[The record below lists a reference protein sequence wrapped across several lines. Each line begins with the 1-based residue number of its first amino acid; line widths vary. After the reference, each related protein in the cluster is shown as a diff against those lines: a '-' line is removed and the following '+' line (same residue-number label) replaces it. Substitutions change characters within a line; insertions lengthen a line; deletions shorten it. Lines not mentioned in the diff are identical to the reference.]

1 MKTLSVSS
9 TAVRFKHIQG
19 VRENMIRLNT
29 CATGIALAL
38 SGTALAAPTAPSI
51 DMYGSNNLQ
60 FSKIELAMETTSGY
74 NDMVKY
80 HDKAKIAVKF
90 NQWSGTSGD
99 TYNIYFDGVKVA
111 TGAITGSQ
119 TTASFEYGQ
128 GGLYQMEIEACDA
141 TGCSKSAPA
150 QITIA
155 DTDGSHLAPLVM
167 NIDPNNK
174 TYNTDPN
181 TVVGTYFVEWGIYG
195 RDYTVDNLPAD
206 NLTHILYGFIPV
218 CGPNESVKSVGGNSY
233 NALMT
238 ACNGVNDY
246 EVVIHDPWAAFQK
259 SFNQAGHEYS
269 TPIKGNYAMMMA
281 LKQRNPDLKIIP
293 SIGGWTLSD
302 PFFDFTTKANR
313 DTFVASVKKF
323 LNTWKFYDG
332 VDIDWEFPG
341 GGGAAPDLGDPV
353 NDGPAYI
360 ALMAELRAMLDEL
373 EAETGRTYELTSA
386 IGVGY
391 DKIEDVNYGEAIQYM
406 DYIFAMTYD
415 FYGGWNNVLGH
426 QTALNCGNFMRPGQC
441 DGSGIDENGEP
452 YKGPAY
458 TTDNGI
464 QLLLA
469 QGVPANKLV
478 VGTAMYGRGWE
489 GVLPSTLSDPSD
501 PMTGVGNG
509 KLKGSTAQGV
519 WEDGV
524 IDYKGIKANMLGAN
538 NQGINGFEY
547 GYDEMAEAP
556 YVWNRTSGQLITFD
570 DDRSVKAKGAY
581 VRSLGLAGLF
591 SWEIDAD
598 NGDILN
604 AMHEGLAG
612 GTTNPVNRKPTAS
625 AGADITV
632 EGPASVTLD
641 GSASKDSD
649 GTIASYAWTQTSGTA
664 VALTNA
670 NAAVASFDVV
680 EVAQTETLTFS
691 LTVIDNEGAT
701 STDSVVVTVTAKD
714 TGPVNTAPVAAISAP
729 AEVNAG
735 DVVVVDASGSTDAD
749 NNTLTFTWDVPAGLD
764 TTVQGASVSFVAAE
778 YTQDTLLNFSVT
790 VSDGTE
796 TSVASASVKVLKTT
810 TGGGTCSN
818 AWDANTIYNGGD
830 QVTQGNT
837 LWEAKWWTK
846 GDDPSQSGQ
855 WGVWKEVGPA
865 SCAN

>member
-1 MKTLSVSS
+1 
-9 TAVRFKHIQG
+9 
-19 VRENMIRLNT
+19 MIRFNM
-29 CATGIALAL
+29 CAASIALAL
-38 SGTALAAPTAPSI
+38 SGAALAAPSAPSI

-74 NDMVKY
+74 NQMVKY
-80 HDKAKIAVKF
+80 NDLAKVAVKF
-90 NQWSGTSGD
+90 NQWSGTTGD

-111 TGAITGSQ
+111 TGPISGSQ

-155 DTDGSHLAPLVM
+155 DTDGSHLPPLAM

-195 RDYTVDNLPAD
+195 RDYTVDNIPAD
-206 NLTHILYGFIPV
+206 NLTHILYGFIPI

-238 ACNGVNDY
+238 ACQGVNDY

-259 SFNQAGHEYS
+259 SFPQAGHEYS
-269 TPIKGNYAMMMA
+269 SPIKGNYAMMMA

-341 GGGAAPDLGDPV
+341 GGGENANLGDPI

-360 ALMAELRAMLDEL
+360 ALMQELRAMLDEL
-373 EAETGRTYELTSA
+373 QAETGRTYELTSA
-386 IGVGY
+386 IGVGH
-391 DKIEDVNYGEAIQYM
+391 DKIEDVNYGEAIQHM

-415 FYGGWNNVLGH
+415 FYGGWNNVVGH

-441 DGSGIDENGEP
+441 DGSGLDENGEP

-489 GVLPSTLSDPSD
+489 GVMPSSLTDPTD

-509 KLKGSTAQGV
+509 KLKGSSAQGV

-524 IDYKGIKANMLGAN
+524 IDYKGIKANMLGAD

-547 GYDEMAEAP
+547 GYDDMAEAP

-612 GTTNPVNRKPTAS
+612 GTTEPVNRKPTAA
-625 AGADITV
+625 AGADQSV
-632 EGPASVTLD
+632 EGPASVSLD

-649 GTIASYAWTQTSGTA
+649 GTIASYAWSQVSGTT

-670 NAAVASFDVV
+670 NSAVASFDVA
-680 EVAQTETLTFS
+680 EVAQQETLTFS
-691 LTVIDNEGAT
+691 LTVTDNDAAT
-701 STDSVVVTVTAKD
+701 STDTVVITVTPKS
-714 TGPVNTAPVAAISAP
+714 TGPVNTAPVAAVTAP
-729 AEVNAG
+729 AEASAG
-735 DVVVVDASGSTDAD
+735 DVVVVDASASSDAD
-749 NNTLTFTWDVPAGLD
+749 QDTLTFTWDVPAGID
-764 TTVQGASVSFVAAE
+764 ATVTGSSVSFIAAE
-778 YTQDTLLNFSVT
+778 YTQDTALNFSVT
-790 VSDGTE
+790 VSDGTD
-796 TSVASASVKVLKTT
+796 TSVASTSVTVLKKS
-810 TGGGTCSN
+810 TGGNTCTN
-818 AWDANTIYNGGD
+818 LWDAGAVYTGGD
-830 QVTQGNT
+830 QVTQGGKV
-837 LWEAKWWTK
+837 WEAKWWTT
-846 GDDPSQSGQ
+846 GEDPTTTGP
-855 WGVWKEVGPA
+855 WGVWKEIGPA
-865 SCAN
+865 NCAS

>member
-1 MKTLSVSS
+1 
-9 TAVRFKHIQG
+9 
-19 VRENMIRLNT
+19 MIRINT
-29 CATGIALAL
+29 CAASIALAL

-60 FSKIELAMETTSGY
+60 FSKIELAMETISGY
-74 NDMVKY
+74 NQMVKY
-80 HDKAKIAVKF
+80 HDKAKVDVKF
-90 NQWSGTSGD
+90 NQWSGTSGN

-111 TGAITGSQ
+111 TGPITGSQ

-128 GGLYQMEIEACDA
+128 GGLFEMEIEACDE

-155 DTDGSHLAPLVM
+155 DTDGSHLAPLAM
-167 NIDPNNK
+167 NVDPNNK
-174 TYNTDPN
+174 SYNTDPN

-195 RDYTVDNLPAD
+195 RDYTIDNLPAD
-206 NLTHILYGFIPV
+206 NLTHILYGFIPI

-233 NALMT
+233 NALMA
-238 ACNGVNDY
+238 ACQGVNDY

-259 SFNQAGHEYS
+259 SFPQAGHEYS
-269 TPIKGNYAMMMA
+269 SPIKGNYAMMMA

-360 ALMAELRAMLDEL
+360 ALMAELRVMLDEL
-373 EAETGRTYELTSA
+373 EAENGRTYELTSA
-386 IGVGY
+386 IGVGH
-391 DKIEDVNYGEAIQYM
+391 DKIEDVDYGDAIQYM

-441 DGSGIDENGEP
+441 DGSGLDENGEP
-452 YKGPAY
+452 YTGPAY
-458 TTDNGI
+458 TADNGI
-464 QLLLA
+464 QLLLE

-489 GVLPSTLSDPSD
+489 GVLPLSLSDPSD

-509 KLKGSTAQGV
+509 KLKGSSAQGV

-612 GTTNPVNRKPTAS
+612 GTTDPVNRKPTAA
-625 AGADITV
+625 AGADQSV
-632 EGPASVTLD
+632 EGPASVSLD

-649 GTIASYAWTQTSGTA
+649 GTIASYVWSQVSGTA
-664 VALTNA
+664 VTLA
-670 NAAVASFDVV
+670 NGNTAVANFDVV
-680 EVAQTETLTFS
+680 EVTQQETLTFS
-691 LTVIDNEGAT
+691 LTVTDNEGAT
-701 STDSVVVTVTAKD
+701 STDTVVVTVNPKD
-714 TGPVNTAPVAAISAP
+714 TGPVNTAPVAVVTAQAK
-729 AEVNAG
+729 ANAG
-735 DVVVVDASGSTDAD
+735 DVVVVDASASSDAD
-749 NNTLTFTWDVPAGLD
+749 QDTLAFTWDVPAGINA
-764 TTVQGASVSFVAAE
+764 TVQGALVSFVAAE
-778 YTQDTLLNFSVT
+778 YTQDTTLNFSVT

-796 TSVASASVKVLKTT
+796 TSVAATSVKILKKT
-810 TGGGTCSN
+810 TGGGTCTN
-818 AWDANTIYNGGD
+818 AWDSSAVYTGGD
-830 QVTQGNT
+830 QVTQGGKV
-837 LWEAKWWTK
+837 WEAKWWTT
-846 GDDPSQSGQ
+846 GEDPTTAGQ
-855 WGVWKEVGPA
+855 WGVWKEIGPA

>member
-1 MKTLSVSS
+1 
-9 TAVRFKHIQG
+9 
-19 VRENMIRLNT
+19 MIRINT
-29 CATGIALAL
+29 CAASIALAL

-60 FSKIELAMETTSGY
+60 FSKIELAMETISGY
-74 NDMVKY
+74 NQMVKY
-80 HDKAKIAVKF
+80 HDKAKVDVKF
-90 NQWSGTSGD
+90 NQWSGASGN

-111 TGAITGSQ
+111 TGPITGSQ

-128 GGLYQMEIEACDA
+128 GGLFEMEIEACDE

-155 DTDGSHLAPLVM
+155 DTDGSHLAPLAM
-167 NIDPNNK
+167 NVDPNNK
-174 TYNTDPN
+174 SYNTDPN

-195 RDYTVDNLPAD
+195 RDYTIDNLPAD
-206 NLTHILYGFIPV
+206 NLTHILYGFIPI

-233 NALMT
+233 NALMA
-238 ACNGVNDY
+238 ACQGVNDY

-259 SFNQAGHEYS
+259 SFPQAGHEYS
-269 TPIKGNYAMMMA
+269 SPIKGNYAMMMA

-360 ALMAELRAMLDEL
+360 ALMAELRVMLDEL
-373 EAETGRTYELTSA
+373 EAENGRTYELTSA
-386 IGVGY
+386 IGVGH
-391 DKIEDVNYGEAIQYM
+391 DKIEDVDYGDAIQYM

-426 QTALNCGNFMRPGQC
+426 QTALNCGNFMRLGQC
-441 DGSGIDENGEP
+441 DGSGLDENGEP
-452 YKGPAY
+452 YTGPAY
-458 TTDNGI
+458 TADNGI
-464 QLLLA
+464 QLLLE

-489 GVLPSTLSDPSD
+489 GVLPSSLSDPSD

-509 KLKGSTAQGV
+509 KLKGSSAQGV

-612 GTTNPVNRKPTAS
+612 GTTDPVNRKPTAA
-625 AGADITV
+625 AGADQSV
-632 EGPASVTLD
+632 EGPASVSLD

-649 GTIASYAWTQTSGTA
+649 GTIASYVWSQVSGTA
-664 VALTNA
+664 VTLA
-670 NAAVASFDVV
+670 NGNTAVANFDVI
-680 EVAQTETLTFS
+680 EVTQQETLTFS
-691 LTVIDNEGAT
+691 LTVTDNEGAT
-701 STDSVVVTVTAKD
+701 STDTVVVTVNPKD
-714 TGPVNTAPVAAISAP
+714 TGPVNTAPVAVVTAQAK
-729 AEVNAG
+729 ANAG
-735 DVVVVDASGSTDAD
+735 DVVVVDASASSDAD
-749 NNTLTFTWDVPAGLD
+749 QDTLAFTWDVPAGINA
-764 TTVQGASVSFVAAE
+764 TVQGALVSFVAAE
-778 YTQDTLLNFSVT
+778 YTQDTTLNFSVT

-796 TSVASASVKVLKTT
+796 TSVAATSVKILKKT
-810 TGGGTCSN
+810 TGGGTCTN
-818 AWDANTIYNGGD
+818 AWDSSAVYTGGD
-830 QVTQGNT
+830 QVTQGGKV
-837 LWEAKWWTK
+837 WEAKWWTT
-846 GDDPSQSGQ
+846 GEDPTTAGQ
-855 WGVWKEVGPA
+855 WGVWKEIGPA

>member
-1 MKTLSVSS
+1 
-9 TAVRFKHIQG
+9 
-19 VRENMIRLNT
+19 MIRFNT
-29 CATGIALAL
+29 CAASIALAL

-74 NDMVKY
+74 NQMVKY
-80 HDKAKIAVKF
+80 HDKAKVDVKF
-90 NQWSGTSGD
+90 NQWSGTSGN
-99 TYNIYFDGVKVA
+99 TYNIYFDGIKVA
-111 TGAITGSQ
+111 TGPITGSQ
-119 TTASFEYGQ
+119 TTASFEYDQ
-128 GGLYQMEIEACDA
+128 GGLFDMEIEACDE

-150 QITIA
+150 KITIA
-155 DTDGSHLAPLVM
+155 DTDGAHLAPLAM

-174 TYNTDPN
+174 SYNTDPS

-206 NLTHILYGFIPV
+206 NLTHILYGFIPI

-238 ACNGVNDY
+238 ACQGVNDY

-259 SFNQAGHEYS
+259 SFPQAGHEYS
-269 TPIKGNYAMMMA
+269 SPIKGNYAMMMA

-302 PFFDFTTKANR
+302 PFFDFTTKVNR

-373 EAETGRTYELTSA
+373 EDENGRTYELTSA
-386 IGVGY
+386 IGVGH
-391 DKIEDVNYGEAIQYM
+391 DKIEDVDYGDAIQYM

-415 FYGGWNNVLGH
+415 FYGAWNNVLGH

-441 DGSGIDENGEP
+441 DGSGIDENGKP
-452 YKGPAY
+452 YTGPAY

-464 QLLLA
+464 QLLLQ

-509 KLKGSTAQGV
+509 KLKRSTAQGV

-524 IDYKGIKANMLGAN
+524 IDYKGIKANMLGAS

-612 GTTNPVNRKPTAS
+612 GTTEPVNKKPTAS
-625 AGADITV
+625 AGADQSV
-632 EGPASVTLD
+632 EGPASVSLD

-649 GTIASYAWTQTSGTA
+649 GTIASYAWSQVSGTA
-664 VALTNA
+664 VTLANA

-680 EVAQTETLTFS
+680 EVAQQETLIFS
-691 LTVIDNEGAT
+691 LTVTDNEGAT
-701 STDSVVVTVTAKD
+701 SKDTLVVTVNPKD
-714 TGPVNTAPVAAISAP
+714 SGPVNTAPVAVVTAP

-735 DVVVVDASGSTDAD
+735 DVVVVDASASSDAD
-749 NNTLTFTWDVPAGLD
+749 QDTLTFTWDIPTGIDA
-764 TTVQGASVSFVAAE
+764 TVQGASVSFVAAE
-778 YTQDTLLNFSVT
+778 YTQDTILNFSVT
-790 VSDGTE
+790 VSDGTDS
-796 TSVASASVKVLKTT
+796 SVAAASVKVLKKTT
-810 TGGGTCSN
+810 DDGRCTN
-818 AWDANTIYNGGD
+818 AWDSSAVYTGGD
-830 QVTQGNT
+830 QVTQAGKV
-837 LWEAKWWTK
+837 WEAKWWTK
-846 GDDPSQSGQ
+846 GDDPVNSGE
-855 WGVWKEVGPA
+855 WGVWKEIGPA
-865 SCAN
+865 NCAN

>member
-1 MKTLSVSS
+1 
-9 TAVRFKHIQG
+9 
-19 VRENMIRLNT
+19 MIRINT
-29 CATGIALAL
+29 CAASIALAL

-74 NDMVKY
+74 NQMVKY
-80 HDKAKIAVKF
+80 HDKAKVDVKF
-90 NQWSGTSGD
+90 NQWSGTSGN

-111 TGAITGSQ
+111 TGPITGSQ

-128 GGLYQMEIEACDA
+128 GGLFQMEIEACDE
-141 TGCSKSAPA
+141 TGCAKSAPA

-155 DTDGSHLAPLVM
+155 DTDGSHLAPLAM
-167 NIDPNNK
+167 NVDPNNK
-174 TYNTDPN
+174 SYNTDPN

-206 NLTHILYGFIPV
+206 NLTHILYGFIPI

-238 ACNGVNDY
+238 ACQGVNDY

-259 SFNQAGHEYS
+259 SFPQAGHEYS
-269 TPIKGNYAMMMA
+269 SPIKGNYAMMMA

-360 ALMAELRAMLDEL
+360 ALMAELRVMLDEL
-373 EAETGRTYELTSA
+373 EAENGRTYELTSA
-386 IGVGY
+386 IGVGH
-391 DKIEDVNYGEAIQYM
+391 DKIEDVNYGDAIQYM

-441 DGSGIDENGEP
+441 DGTGLDENGEQ
-452 YKGPAY
+452 YTGPAY

-464 QLLLA
+464 QLLLE

-489 GVLPSTLSDPSD
+489 GVLPSSLSDPSD

-509 KLKGSTAQGV
+509 KLTGSSAQGV

-556 YVWNRTSGQLITFD
+556 YVWNRTSGKLITFD

-612 GTTNPVNRKPTAS
+612 GTTDPVNRIPTAA
-625 AGADITV
+625 AGADQSV
-632 EGPASVTLD
+632 EGPASVSLD

-649 GTIASYAWTQTSGTA
+649 GTIASYAWSQVSGTA
-664 VALTNA
+664 VTLANS

-680 EVAQTETLTFS
+680 EVAQQEVLTFS
-691 LTVIDNEGAT
+691 LTVTDNEGAT
-701 STDSVVVTVTAKD
+701 ATDTVVVTVTPKD
-714 TGPVNTAPVAAISAP
+714 TGPVNTAPVAIVSAP

-735 DVVVVDASGSTDAD
+735 DVVVVDASASSDAD
-749 NNTLTFTWDVPAGLD
+749 QDTLTFTWDVPAGID
-764 TTVQGASVSFVAAE
+764 ATVQGSSVSFVAAE
-778 YTQDTLLNFSVT
+778 YTQDTVLNFSVT
-790 VSDGTE
+790 VSDGTD
-796 TSVASASVKVLKTT
+796 TSVAAASVNVLKKT
-810 TGGGTCSN
+810 TGGGTCTN
-818 AWDANTIYNGGD
+818 AWDSSAVYTGGD
-830 QVTQGNT
+830 QVTQGGKI
-837 LWEAKWWTK
+837 WEAKWWTT
-846 GDDPSQSGQ
+846 GEDPTTTGQ
-855 WGVWKEVGPA
+855 WGVWKEIGPA
-865 SCAN
+865 SC

>member
-1 MKTLSVSS
+1 
-9 TAVRFKHIQG
+9 
-19 VRENMIRLNT
+19 MIRLNT

-119 TTASFEYGQ
+119 TTASFEYSQ

-155 DTDGSHLAPLVM
+155 DTDGSHLAPLAM

-195 RDYTVDNLPAD
+195 RDYTVDNIPAD
-206 NLTHILYGFIPV
+206 NLTHILYGFIPI
-218 CGPNESVKSVGGNSY
+218 CGPNESVKSVGGNSF

-238 ACNGVNDY
+238 ACKGVNDY

-341 GGGAAPDLGDPV
+341 GGGAAAELGDPV

-489 GVLPSTLSDPSD
+489 GVLPSTLSDPTD

-547 GYDEMAEAP
+547 GYDEQAEAP

-570 DDRSVKAKGAY
+570 NDRSVKAKGAY

-612 GTTNPVNRKPTAS
+612 GTTDPVNRKPTAS
-625 AGADITV
+625 AGADQSV
-632 EGPASVTLD
+632 QGPASVSLD

-649 GTIASYAWTQTSGTA
+649 GTIASYAWSQVSGTA
-664 VALTNA
+664 VTLTNA
-670 NAAVASFDVV
+670 NAAVVSFNVAEV
-680 EVAQTETLTFS
+680 EQQETLTFS
-691 LTVIDNEGAT
+691 LTVTDNEGAT
-701 STDSVVVTVTAKD
+701 STDTVVVTVTPKN

-749 NNTLTFTWDVPAGLD
+749 NDTLSFTWDVPAELNA
-764 TTVQGASVSFVAAE
+764 TVQGASVSFVAAE
-778 YTQDTLLNFSVT
+778 YAQDTLLSFSVT

-796 TSVASASVKVLKTT
+796 TSVASASVKVLKNT

-855 WGVWKEVGPA
+855 WGVWKEIGPA

>member
-1 MKTLSVSS
+1 
-9 TAVRFKHIQG
+9 
-19 VRENMIRLNT
+19 MIRINT
-29 CATGIALAL
+29 CAASIALAL

-74 NDMVKY
+74 NQMVKY
-80 HDKAKIAVKF
+80 HDKAKVDVKF
-90 NQWSGTSGD
+90 NQWSGTSGN

-111 TGAITGSQ
+111 TGPITGSQ

-128 GGLYQMEIEACDA
+128 GGLFDMEIEACDE

-150 QITIA
+150 KITIA
-155 DTDGSHLAPLVM
+155 DTDGAHLAPLAM
-167 NIDPNNK
+167 NVDPNNK
-174 TYNTDPN
+174 SYNTDPN

-206 NLTHILYGFIPV
+206 NLTHILYGFIPI

-238 ACNGVNDY
+238 ACQGVNDY

-259 SFNQAGHEYS
+259 SFPQAGHEYS
-269 TPIKGNYAMMMA
+269 SPIKGNYAMMMA

-360 ALMAELRAMLDEL
+360 ALMAELRVMLDEL
-373 EAETGRTYELTSA
+373 EAENGRTYELTSA
-386 IGVGY
+386 IGVGH
-391 DKIEDVNYGEAIQYM
+391 DKIEDVDYGDAIQYM

-441 DGSGIDENGEP
+441 DGTGLDENGEP
-452 YKGPAY
+452 YTGPAY

-464 QLLLA
+464 QLLLE

-489 GVLPSTLSDPSD
+489 GVLPSSLSDPSD

-509 KLKGSTAQGV
+509 KLKGSSAQGV

-612 GTTNPVNRKPTAS
+612 GTTDPVNRKPTAA
-625 AGADITV
+625 AGADQSV
-632 EGPASVTLD
+632 EGPASVSLD

-649 GTIASYAWTQTSGTA
+649 GTIASYSWSQVSGPA
-664 VALTNA
+664 VTLANA
-670 NAAVASFDVV
+670 NAAIASFDVV
-680 EVAQTETLTFS
+680 EVTQQETLTFS
-691 LTVIDNEGAT
+691 LTVTDNEGAT
-701 STDSVVVTVTAKD
+701 STDTVVVTVNPKD
-714 TGPVNTAPVAAISAP
+714 TGPVNTAPVAAVSAP

-735 DVVVVDASGSTDAD
+735 DVVVVDASASSDAD
-749 NNTLTFTWDVPAGLD
+749 QDTLTFTWDVPAGINA
-764 TTVQGASVSFVAAE
+764 TVQGASVSFVAAE
-778 YTQDTLLNFSVT
+778 YTQDTVLNFSVT
-790 VSDGTE
+790 VSDGTD
-796 TSVASASVKVLKTT
+796 TSVAATSVKVLKKT
-810 TGGGTCSN
+810 TGGGTCTN
-818 AWDANTIYNGGD
+818 AWDSSAVYTGGD
-830 QVTQGNT
+830 QVTQGGKV
-837 LWEAKWWTK
+837 WEAKWWTT
-846 GDDPSQSGQ
+846 GEDPTTTGQ
-855 WGVWKEVGPA
+855 WGVWKEIGPA

>member
-1 MKTLSVSS
+1 
-9 TAVRFKHIQG
+9 
-19 VRENMIRLNT
+19 MIRINT
-29 CATGIALAL
+29 CAASIALAL

-74 NDMVKY
+74 NQMVKY
-80 HDKAKIAVKF
+80 HDKAKVDVKF
-90 NQWSGTSGD
+90 NQWSGTSGN

-111 TGAITGSQ
+111 TGPITGSQ

-128 GGLYQMEIEACDA
+128 GGLFQMEIEACDETDCA
-141 TGCSKSAPA
+141 KSAPA

-155 DTDGSHLAPLVM
+155 DTDGSHLAPLAM
-167 NIDPNNK
+167 NVDPNNK
-174 TYNTDPN
+174 SYNTDPN

-206 NLTHILYGFIPV
+206 NLTHILYGFIPI

-238 ACNGVNDY
+238 ACQGVNDY

-259 SFNQAGHEYS
+259 SFPQAGHEYS
-269 TPIKGNYAMMMA
+269 SPIKGNYAMMMA

-360 ALMAELRAMLDEL
+360 ALMAELRVMLDEL
-373 EAETGRTYELTSA
+373 EAENGRTYELTSA
-386 IGVGY
+386 IGVGH
-391 DKIEDVNYGEAIQYM
+391 DKIEDVNYGDAIQYM

-426 QTALNCGNFMRPGQC
+426 QTALNCGNFMRPGQ
-441 DGSGIDENGEP
+441 S
-452 YKGPAY
+452 Y

-464 QLLLA
+464 QLLLE

-489 GVLPSTLSDPSD
+489 GVLPSSLSDPSD

-509 KLKGSTAQGV
+509 KLKGSSAQGV

-612 GTTNPVNRKPTAS
+612 GTTDPVNRKPTAA
-625 AGADITV
+625 AGADQSV
-632 EGPASVTLD
+632 EGPASVSLD

-649 GTIASYAWTQTSGTA
+649 GTIASYAWSQVSGTA
-664 VALTNA
+664 VTLANA

-680 EVAQTETLTFS
+680 EVAQQEVLTFS
-691 LTVIDNEGAT
+691 LTVTDNEGAT
-701 STDSVVVTVTAKD
+701 ATDTVVVTVTPKD
-714 TGPVNTAPVAAISAP
+714 TGPVNTAPVAVVTAP

-735 DVVVVDASGSTDAD
+735 DVVVVDASASSDAD
-749 NNTLTFTWDVPAGLD
+749 QDTLTFTWDVPAGID
-764 TTVQGASVSFVAAE
+764 ATVQGSSVSFVAAE
-778 YTQDTLLNFSVT
+778 YTQDTVLNFSVT
-790 VSDGTE
+790 VSDGTDA
-796 TSVASASVKVLKTT
+796 SVAATTVKVLKKT
-810 TGGGTCSN
+810 TGGGTCTN
-818 AWDANTIYNGGD
+818 AWDSGAVYTGGD
-830 QVTQGNT
+830 QVTQGGKV
-837 LWEAKWWTK
+837 WEAKWWTT
-846 GDDPSQSGQ
+846 GEDPTTTGQ
-855 WGVWKEVGPA
+855 WGVWKEIGPA
-865 SCAN
+865 SC

>member
-1 MKTLSVSS
+1 
-9 TAVRFKHIQG
+9 
-19 VRENMIRLNT
+19 MIRINT
-29 CATGIALAL
+29 CAASIALAL

-60 FSKIELAMETTSGY
+60 FSKIELAMETISGY
-74 NDMVKY
+74 NQMVKY
-80 HDKAKIAVKF
+80 HDKAKVDVKF
-90 NQWSGTSGD
+90 NQWSGTSGN

-111 TGAITGSQ
+111 TGPITGSQ
-119 TTASFEYGQ
+119 TTASFEYSQ
-128 GGLYQMEIEACDA
+128 GGLFEMEIEACDE

-155 DTDGSHLAPLVM
+155 DTDGSHLAPLAM
-167 NIDPNNK
+167 NVDPNNK
-174 TYNTDPN
+174 SYNTDPN

-195 RDYTVDNLPAD
+195 RDYTIDNLPAD
-206 NLTHILYGFIPV
+206 NLTHILYGFIPI

-233 NALMT
+233 NALMA
-238 ACNGVNDY
+238 ACQGVNDY

-259 SFNQAGHEYS
+259 SFPQAGHEYS
-269 TPIKGNYAMMMA
+269 SPIKGNYAMMMA

-360 ALMAELRAMLDEL
+360 ALMAELRVMLDEL
-373 EAETGRTYELTSA
+373 EAENGRTYELTSA
-386 IGVGY
+386 IGVGH
-391 DKIEDVNYGEAIQYM
+391 DKIEDVDYGDAIQYM

-441 DGSGIDENGEP
+441 DGSGLDENGEP
-452 YKGPAY
+452 YTGPAY
-458 TTDNGI
+458 TADNGI
-464 QLLLA
+464 QLLLE

-489 GVLPSTLSDPSD
+489 GVLPSSLSDPSD

-509 KLKGSTAQGV
+509 KLKGSSAQGV

-612 GTTNPVNRKPTAS
+612 GTTDPVNRKPTAA
-625 AGADITV
+625 AGADQSV
-632 EGPASVTLD
+632 EGPASVSLD

-649 GTIASYAWTQTSGTA
+649 GTIASYVWSQVSGTA
-664 VALTNA
+664 VTLA
-670 NAAVASFDVV
+670 NGNTAVANFDVV
-680 EVAQTETLTFS
+680 EVTQQEALTFS
-691 LTVIDNEGAT
+691 LTVTDNEGAT
-701 STDSVVVTVTAKD
+701 STDTVVVTVNPKD
-714 TGPVNTAPVAAISAP
+714 TGPVNTAPVAVVTAQAK
-729 AEVNAG
+729 ANAG
-735 DVVVVDASGSTDAD
+735 DVVVVDASASSDAD
-749 NNTLTFTWDVPAGLD
+749 QDTLAFTWDVPAGINA
-764 TTVQGASVSFVAAE
+764 TVQGALVSFVAAE
-778 YTQDTLLNFSVT
+778 YTQDTTLNFSVT

-796 TSVASASVKVLKTT
+796 TSVAATSVKILKKT
-810 TGGGTCSN
+810 TGGGTCTN
-818 AWDANTIYNGGD
+818 AWDSSAVYTGGD
-830 QVTQGNT
+830 QVTQGGKV
-837 LWEAKWWTK
+837 WEAKWWTT
-846 GDDPSQSGQ
+846 GEDPTTAGQ
-855 WGVWKEVGPA
+855 WGVWKEIGPA

>member
-1 MKTLSVSS
+1 MNRITL
-9 TAVRFKHIQG
+9 
-19 VRENMIRLNT
+19 
-29 CATGIALAL
+29 CAASIALAL
-38 SGTALAAPTAPSI
+38 SGTAMAAPTAPSI
-51 DMYGSNNLQ
+51 DVYGSNNLQ

-80 HDKAKIAVKF
+80 FDEADITIKF
-90 NQWSGTSGD
+90 NQWSGTTGD
-99 TYNIYFDGVKVA
+99 TYKVYFDGTQVA

-119 TTASFEYGQ
+119 TTASFKYAN
-128 GGLYQMEIEACDA
+128 GGRYQMTIEACDA
-141 TGCSKSAPA
+141 SGCSTSAPSE
-150 QITIA
+150 IVVA
-155 DTDGSHLAPLVM
+155 DTDGAHLAPLAM
-167 NIDPNNK
+167 NVDPNNK

-195 RDYTVDNLPAD
+195 RDFTVDNIPAD
-206 NLTHILYGFIPV
+206 NLTHILYGFIPI

-238 ACNGVNDY
+238 ACKGVPDY
-246 EVVIHDPWAAFQK
+246 EVVIHDPWAAYQK
-259 SFNQAGHEYS
+259 SFPQAGHEYS
-269 TPIKGNYAMMMA
+269 SPIKGNYAMLMA

-313 DTFVASVKKF
+313 DTFVASVKRF
-323 LNTWKFYDG
+323 LTTWKFYDG

-360 ALMAELRAMLDEL
+360 ALMQELRAMLDQL
-373 EAETGRTYELTSA
+373 EADTGRTYELTSA

-391 DKIEDVNYGEAIQYM
+391 DKIEDVNYGDAVQYM

-415 FYGGWNNVLGH
+415 FYGGWNNVPGH
-426 QTALNCGNFMRPGQC
+426 QTALYCGTFMRPGQC
-441 DGSGIDENGEP
+441 DGSGVDENGEA

-489 GVLPSTLSDPSD
+489 GVTPDTLTDPND
-501 PMTGVGNG
+501 PMTGTGTG

-524 IDYKGIKANMLGAN
+524 IDYKGVKSFMLGADN
-538 NQGINGFEY
+538 TGINGFEY
-547 GYDEMAEAP
+547 GYDAQAEAP
-556 YVWNRTSGQLITFD
+556 WVWNRSTGQLITFD

-581 VRSLGLAGLF
+581 VRDLGLAGLF

-612 GTTNPVNRKPTAS
+612 GTPANRAPVAA
-625 AGADITV
+625 AGADVSVT
-632 EGPASVTLD
+632 GPASVVLD
-641 GSASKDSD
+641 GSSSSDSD
-649 GTIASYAWTQTSGTA
+649 GSVASYAWEQLSGTS
-664 VALTNA
+664 VSLTGA
-670 NAAVASFDVV
+670 NTAQASFDVA
-680 EVAQTETLTFS
+680 EVAQTETLTFK
-691 LTVIDNEGAT
+691 LTVTDNEGAT
-701 STDSVVVTVTAKD
+701 GTDTVVVTVQAKD
-714 TGPVNTAPVAAISAP
+714 TGPVNTAPVAAVSAP
-729 AEVNAG
+729 ATANAG
-735 DVVVVDASGSTDAD
+735 DVVVVDASGSSDAD
-749 NNTLTFTWDVPAGLD
+749 YDTLTYSWDVPAGLNA
-764 TTVQGASVSFVAAE
+764 TINGATVTFTASE
-778 YTQDTLLNFSVT
+778 YAQDTSLLFTVT
-790 VSDGTE
+790 VSDSQA
-796 TSVASASVKVLKTT
+796 TSSASATVVVAKKD
-810 TGGGTCSN
+810 TGGGTCTN
-818 AWDANTIYNGGD
+818 AWDSGAVYNGGD
-830 QVTQGNT
+830 QVTWDGKV
-837 LWEAKWWTK
+837 WEAKWWTQ

-865 SCAN
+865 NC

>member
-1 MKTLSVSS
+1 
-9 TAVRFKHIQG
+9 
-19 VRENMIRLNT
+19 MIRLNT

-90 NQWSGTSGD
+90 NQWSGTAGD

-155 DTDGSHLAPLVM
+155 DTDGSHLAPLTM

-206 NLTHILYGFIPV
+206 NLTHILYGFIPI
-218 CGPNESVKSVGGNSY
+218 CGPNESVKSVGGNSF

-238 ACNGVNDY
+238 ACKGVNDY

-341 GGGAAPDLGDPV
+341 GGGAAADLGDPV

-391 DKIEDVNYGEAIQYM
+391 DKIEDVNYGDAIQYM

-489 GVLPSTLSDPSD
+489 GVLPSTLTDPND

-547 GYDEMAEAP
+547 GYDEQAEAP

-612 GTTNPVNRKPTAS
+612 GTTDPVNRKPTSS
-625 AGADITV
+625 AGADQSV

-649 GTIASYAWTQTSGTA
+649 GTIASYAWSQVSGTA
-664 VALTNA
+664 VTLANA
-670 NAAVASFDVV
+670 NSAIASFDVV
-680 EVAQTETLTFS
+680 EVTQQETLTFS
-691 LTVIDNEGAT
+691 LTVTDNEGAT
-701 STDSVVVTVTAKD
+701 STDTVVVTVTPKNTD
-714 TGPVNTAPVAAISAP
+714 PVNTAPVAAVSAP

-749 NNTLTFTWDVPAGLD
+749 NDTLSFTWNVPAELNA
-764 TTVQGASVSFVAAE
+764 TVQGASVSFVAGE
-778 YTQDTLLNFSVT
+778 YTQDTLFNFSVT
-790 VSDGTE
+790 VSDGSE
-796 TSVASASVKVLKTT
+796 TSVASTSVKVLKKT
-810 TGGGTCSN
+810 TGGSTCNN
-818 AWDANTIYNGGD
+818 AWDANTVYTGGD

-855 WGVWKEVGPA
+855 WGVWKEIGPA
-865 SCAN
+865 NCAN

>member
-1 MKTLSVSS
+1 
-9 TAVRFKHIQG
+9 
-19 VRENMIRLNT
+19 MIRINT
-29 CATGIALAL
+29 CAASIALAL

-74 NDMVKY
+74 NQMVKY
-80 HDKAKIAVKF
+80 HDKAKVDVKF
-90 NQWSGTSGD
+90 NQWSGTSGN

-111 TGAITGSQ
+111 TGPITGSQ

-128 GGLYQMEIEACDA
+128 GGLFQMEIEACDE
-141 TGCSKSAPA
+141 TGCAKSAPA

-155 DTDGSHLAPLVM
+155 DTDGSHLAPLAM
-167 NIDPNNK
+167 NVDPNNK
-174 TYNTDPN
+174 SYNTDPN

-206 NLTHILYGFIPV
+206 NLTHILYGFIPI

-238 ACNGVNDY
+238 ACQGVNDY

-259 SFNQAGHEYS
+259 SFPQAGHEYS
-269 TPIKGNYAMMMA
+269 SPIKGNYAMMMA

-360 ALMAELRAMLDEL
+360 ALMAELRVMLDEL
-373 EAETGRTYELTSA
+373 EAENGRTYELTSA
-386 IGVGY
+386 IGVGH
-391 DKIEDVNYGEAIQYM
+391 DKIEDVNYGDAIQYM

-441 DGSGIDENGEP
+441 DGSGLDENGEQ
-452 YKGPAY
+452 YTGPAY

-464 QLLLA
+464 QLLLE

-489 GVLPSTLSDPSD
+489 GVLPSSLSDPSD

-509 KLKGSTAQGV
+509 KLTGSSAQGV

-547 GYDEMAEAP
+547 G
-556 YVWNRTSGQLITFD
+556 
-570 DDRSVKAKGAY
+570 
-581 VRSLGLAGLF
+581 
-591 SWEIDAD
+591 
-598 NGDILN
+598 
-604 AMHEGLAG
+604 
-612 GTTNPVNRKPTAS
+612 
-625 AGADITV
+625 
-632 EGPASVTLD
+632 
-641 GSASKDSD
+641 
-649 GTIASYAWTQTSGTA
+649 
-664 VALTNA
+664 
-670 NAAVASFDVV
+670 
-680 EVAQTETLTFS
+680 
-691 LTVIDNEGAT
+691 
-701 STDSVVVTVTAKD
+701 
-714 TGPVNTAPVAAISAP
+714 
-729 AEVNAG
+729 
-735 DVVVVDASGSTDAD
+735 
-749 NNTLTFTWDVPAGLD
+749 
-764 TTVQGASVSFVAAE
+764 
-778 YTQDTLLNFSVT
+778 
-790 VSDGTE
+790 
-796 TSVASASVKVLKTT
+796 
-810 TGGGTCSN
+810 
-818 AWDANTIYNGGD
+818 
-830 QVTQGNT
+830 
-837 LWEAKWWTK
+837 
-846 GDDPSQSGQ
+846 
-855 WGVWKEVGPA
+855 
-865 SCAN
+865 

>member
-1 MKTLSVSS
+1 
-9 TAVRFKHIQG
+9 
-19 VRENMIRLNT
+19 MIRFNT
-29 CATGIALAL
+29 CAASIALAL

-74 NDMVKY
+74 NQMVKY
-80 HDKAKIAVKF
+80 HDKAKVDVKF
-90 NQWSGTSGD
+90 NQWSGTSGN

-111 TGAITGSQ
+111 TGPITGSQ

-128 GGLYQMEIEACDA
+128 GGLFDMEIEACDE

-150 QITIA
+150 KITIA
-155 DTDGSHLAPLVM
+155 DTDGAHLAPLAM

-174 TYNTDPN
+174 SYNTDPN

-206 NLTHILYGFIPV
+206 NLTHILYGFIPI

-238 ACNGVNDY
+238 ACQGVNDY

-259 SFNQAGHEYS
+259 SFPQAGHEYS
-269 TPIKGNYAMMMA
+269 SPIKGNYAMMMA

-341 GGGAAPDLGDPV
+341 GGGAAPELGDPV

-373 EAETGRTYELTSA
+373 EAENGRTYELTSA
-386 IGVGY
+386 IGVGH
-391 DKIEDVNYGEAIQYM
+391 DKIEDVDYGDAIQYM

-441 DGSGIDENGEP
+441 DGSGIDEDGKP
-452 YKGPAY
+452 YTGPAY

-464 QLLLA
+464 QLLLQ

-612 GTTNPVNRKPTAS
+612 GTTEPVNKKPTAS
-625 AGADITV
+625 AGADQSV
-632 EGPASVTLD
+632 EGPASVSLD

-649 GTIASYAWTQTSGTA
+649 GTIASYAWSQVSGTA
-664 VALTNA
+664 VTLTNA

-680 EVAQTETLTFS
+680 EVTQQETLTFS
-691 LTVIDNEGAT
+691 LTVTDNEGAT
-701 STDSVVVTVTAKD
+701 STDTVVVTVNPKD
-714 TGPVNTAPVAAISAP
+714 TGPVNTAPVAVVTAP

-735 DVVVVDASGSTDAD
+735 DVVVVDASASSDAD
-749 NNTLTFTWDVPAGLD
+749 QDTLTFTWDVPAGID
-764 TTVQGASVSFVAAE
+764 ATVQGASVSFVAAE
-778 YTQDTLLNFSVT
+778 YTQDTILNFSVT
-790 VSDGTE
+790 VSDGTDS
-796 TSVASASVKVLKTT
+796 SVAAASVKVLKKTT
-810 TGGGTCSN
+810 DGGTCTN
-818 AWDANTIYNGGD
+818 AWDSSAVYTGGD
-830 QVTQGNT
+830 QVTQAGKV
-837 LWEAKWWTK
+837 WEAKWWTK
-846 GDDPSQSGQ
+846 GDDPVNSGE
-855 WGVWKEVGPA
+855 WGVWKEIGPA
-865 SCAN
+865 NCAN

>member
-1 MKTLSVSS
+1 MNRITL
-9 TAVRFKHIQG
+9 
-19 VRENMIRLNT
+19 
-29 CATGIALAL
+29 CAASIALAL
-38 SGTALAAPTAPSI
+38 SGTAMAAPTAPSI
-51 DMYGSNNLQ
+51 DVYGSNNLQ

-80 HDKAKIAVKF
+80 FDEADITIKF
-90 NQWSGTSGD
+90 NQWSGTTGD
-99 TYNIYFDGVKVA
+99 TYKVYFDGTQVA

-119 TTASFEYGQ
+119 TTASFKYAN
-128 GGLYQMEIEACDA
+128 GGRYQMTIEACDA
-141 TGCSKSAPA
+141 SGCSTSAPA
-150 QITIA
+150 EIVVA
-155 DTDGSHLAPLVM
+155 DTDGAHLAPLAM
-167 NIDPNNK
+167 NVDPNNK

-195 RDYTVDNLPAD
+195 RDFTVDNIPAD
-206 NLTHILYGFIPV
+206 NLTHILYGFIPI

-238 ACNGVNDY
+238 ACKGVPDY
-246 EVVIHDPWAAFQK
+246 EVVIHDPWAAYQK
-259 SFNQAGHEYS
+259 SFPQAGHEYS
-269 TPIKGNYAMMMA
+269 SPIKGNYAMLMA

-313 DTFVASVKKF
+313 DTFVASVKRF
-323 LNTWKFYDG
+323 LTTWKFYDG

-360 ALMAELRAMLDEL
+360 ALMQELRAMLDQL
-373 EAETGRTYELTSA
+373 EADTGRTYELTSA

-391 DKIEDVNYGEAIQYM
+391 DKIEDVNYGDAVQFM

-415 FYGGWNNVLGH
+415 FYGGWNNVPGH
-426 QTALNCGNFMRPGQC
+426 QTALYCGTFMRPGQC
-441 DGSGIDENGEP
+441 DGSGVDENGEP

-489 GVLPSTLSDPSD
+489 GVTPDTLADPND
-501 PMTGVGNG
+501 PMTGTGTG

-524 IDYKGIKANMLGAN
+524 IDYKGVKSFMLGADN
-538 NQGINGFEY
+538 TGINGFEY
-547 GYDEMAEAP
+547 GYDAQAEAP
-556 YVWNRTSGQLITFD
+556 WVWNRSTGQLITFD

-581 VRSLGLAGLF
+581 VRNLGLAGLF

-612 GTTNPVNRKPTAS
+612 GTPANRAPVAA
-625 AGADITV
+625 AGADVSVT
-632 EGPASVTLD
+632 GPASVVLD
-641 GSASKDSD
+641 GSSSSDSD
-649 GTIASYAWTQTSGTA
+649 GSVASYVWEQLSGTS
-664 VALTNA
+664 VSLTGA
-670 NAAVASFDVV
+670 NTAQASFDVA
-680 EVAQTETLTFS
+680 EVAQTETLTFK
-691 LTVIDNEGAT
+691 LTVTDNEGAT
-701 STDSVVVTVTAKD
+701 GTDTVVVTVQAKD
-714 TGPVNTAPVAAISAP
+714 TGPVNTAPVAAVSVP
-729 AEVNAG
+729 ATANAG
-735 DVVVVDASGSTDAD
+735 DVVVVDASGSSDAD
-749 NNTLTFTWDVPAGLD
+749 NDTLTYSWDVPAGLNA
-764 TTVQGASVSFVAAE
+764 TISGATVTFTAAE
-778 YTQDTLLNFSVT
+778 YTQDTSLLFTVT
-790 VSDGTE
+790 VSDSQA
-796 TSVASASVKVLKTT
+796 TSSASATVVVAKKD
-810 TGGGTCSN
+810 TGGGTCTN
-818 AWDANTIYNGGD
+818 AWDSGAVYNGGD
-830 QVTQGNT
+830 QVTWDGKV
-837 LWEAKWWTK
+837 WEAKWWTQ

-865 SCAN
+865 NC

>member
-1 MKTLSVSS
+1 
-9 TAVRFKHIQG
+9 
-19 VRENMIRLNT
+19 MIRINT
-29 CATGIALAL
+29 CAASIALAL

-74 NDMVKY
+74 NQMVKY
-80 HDKAKIAVKF
+80 HDKAKVDVKF
-90 NQWSGTSGD
+90 NQWSGTSGN

-111 TGAITGSQ
+111 TGPITGSQ

-128 GGLYQMEIEACDA
+128 GGLFDMEIEACDE

-150 QITIA
+150 KITIA
-155 DTDGSHLAPLVM
+155 DTDGSHLAPLAM
-167 NIDPNNK
+167 NVDPNNK
-174 TYNTDPN
+174 SYNTDPN

-206 NLTHILYGFIPV
+206 NLTHILYGFIPI

-238 ACNGVNDY
+238 ACQGVDDY

-259 SFNQAGHEYS
+259 SFPQAGHEYS
-269 TPIKGNYAMMMA
+269 SPIKGNYAMMMA

-313 DTFVASVKKF
+313 DTFIASVKKF

-360 ALMAELRAMLDEL
+360 ALMAELRVMLDEL
-373 EAETGRTYELTSA
+373 EAENGRTYELTSA
-386 IGVGY
+386 IGVGH
-391 DKIEDVNYGEAIQYM
+391 DKIEDVDYGDAIQYM

-441 DGSGIDENGEP
+441 DGTGLDENGEP
-452 YKGPAY
+452 YTGPAY

-464 QLLLA
+464 QLLLE

-489 GVLPSTLSDPSD
+489 GVLPSSLSDPSD

-509 KLKGSTAQGV
+509 KLKGSSAQGV

-612 GTTNPVNRKPTAS
+612 GTTDPVNRKPTAA
-625 AGADITV
+625 AGADQSV
-632 EGPASVTLD
+632 EGPASVSLD

-649 GTIASYAWTQTSGTA
+649 GIIASYAWSQVSGPA
-664 VALTNA
+664 VTLANA

-680 EVAQTETLTFS
+680 EVTQQETLTFS
-691 LTVIDNEGAT
+691 LTVTDNEGAT
-701 STDSVVVTVTAKD
+701 STDTVVVTVNPKD
-714 TGPVNTAPVAAISAP
+714 TGPVNTAPVAVVTAP
-729 AEVNAG
+729 TEVNAG
-735 DVVVVDASGSTDAD
+735 DVVVVDASASSDAD
-749 NNTLTFTWDVPAGLD
+749 QDTLTFTWDVPAGINA
-764 TTVQGASVSFVAAE
+764 TVQGASVSFVAAE
-778 YTQDTLLNFSVT
+778 YTQDTVLNFSVT
-790 VSDGTE
+790 VSDGTD
-796 TSVASASVKVLKTT
+796 TSVAATSVKVLKKT
-810 TGGGTCSN
+810 TGGGTCTN
-818 AWDANTIYNGGD
+818 AWDSSAVYTGGD
-830 QVTQGNT
+830 QVTQGGKV
-837 LWEAKWWTK
+837 WEAKWWTT
-846 GDDPSQSGQ
+846 GEDPTTTGQ
-855 WGVWKEVGPA
+855 WGVWKEIGPA